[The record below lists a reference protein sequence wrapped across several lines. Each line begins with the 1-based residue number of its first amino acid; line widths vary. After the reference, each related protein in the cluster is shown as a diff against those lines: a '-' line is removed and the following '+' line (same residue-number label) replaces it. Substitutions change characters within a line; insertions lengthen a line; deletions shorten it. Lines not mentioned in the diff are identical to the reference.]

1 MKDPQL
7 SNTSRRSFL
16 KTTGHLMIGFNL
28 FSLAHCQ
35 SKAAP
40 TEIPHYPGTPLRPHI
55 DNKLIDSW
63 IRLDAEGYLT
73 VLSGKQELGQGIKIA
88 LIQIAAEELDIA
100 PDRCR
105 IINSDTA
112 QTANEGFTA
121 GSNSV
126 EGSGKAIRNAAA
138 EARLYLLKMAALKW
152 NTTPASLTVEDGL
165 IKSPNGDQISYWK
178 LLEGKYIEGTVTG
191 EAIPKN
197 PKTYQY
203 VGQSLKRDDI
213 QKMVKGESHF
223 IHDLRIPDMLHA
235 RVLRPPS
242 YQDRLISIDL
252 GEIEQLPGIV
262 KVIRNG
268 SFLAVVAK
276 REYQAVKAWQKM
288 KDLAKWEKSPMEIL
302 PDQLLDSIK
311 NSAEKPEEVQVSA
324 GIEKTIAS
332 ASISHQAEYFKP
344 YMMHASMGPSCAV
357 AIWEENLL
365 TVWTA
370 TQGVYPVRGTLADLF
385 SLDEEKIRCIGVP
398 GSGCYGQNGS
408 DDVSG
413 EAALIAKE
421 LPGKHIRL
429 QWMREDEHKW
439 EPYGTTMAFQLSAG
453 MDSDGKILG
462 WDTTVWSDS
471 HSTRPNG
478 RAASFI
484 SARYLE
490 TPFPFQKGGF
500 SAGSYRNGIPEYT
513 IAAKQLKLYNYD
525 GPLRVSSL
533 RGLGAYGNTFAMESF
548 LDELIHKSGNDP
560 IDFRLKNLEDP
571 RAKAVVE
578 TLAEKS
584 GWKSRQKTAS
594 NGFGIAYSRYKNSTS
609 YFAVL
614 AEVEIDREAKN
625 YKLKKLTGVIDS
637 GLVINPDGLRNQ
649 TEGGMIQSAS
659 WSMMEEVHFDQN
671 GITSNDWTTYPILRM
686 MDVPELEVHLIDRPD
701 APPMGAGEAAMGP
714 VSAAIANALFDAT
727 DSRIRDLPLKAE
739 KIDWGNLQLESE
751 LISNSKLQT

>member
-7 SNTSRRSFL
+7 HDSSRRSFL
-16 KTTGHLMIGFNL
+16 KTSGHLMIGFSML
-28 FSLAHCQ
+28 PLAYCQ
-35 SKAAP
+35 TKGA
-40 TEIPHYPGTPLRPHI
+40 TNEIPPYLGTPLRPHI

-73 VLSGKQELGQGIKIA
+73 VLTGKQELGQGIKIT
-88 LIQIAAEELDIA
+88 LIQIAAEELDIS

-105 IINSDTA
+105 IINSDTG

-138 EARLYLLKMAALKW
+138 EARLYLLKLAAQKW
-152 NTTPASLTVEDGL
+152 NTTPESLSVENG
-165 IKSPNGDQISYWK
+165 IVISPKGDQISYWK

-191 EAIPKN
+191 EAIPKD
-197 PKTYQY
+197 PKKYQF

-213 QKMVKGESHF
+213 RKMVNGESHF
-223 IHDLRIPDMLHA
+223 IHDLRMPGMLHA
-235 RVLRPPS
+235 RVIHPPS
-242 YQDRLISIDL
+242 YQDRLESIDL
-252 GEIEQLPGIV
+252 AEVNTMAGIV

-268 SFLAVVAK
+268 SFLAVVAE
-276 REYQAVKAWQKM
+276 REYQAIKAWEKM
-288 KDLAKWEKSPMEIL
+288 KALAVWQKSPIEVL
-302 PDQLLDSIK
+302 PNQLTDSIK
-311 NSAEKPEEVQVSA
+311 STSGKSEEVKVVP
-324 GIEKTIAS
+324 GITDLIDKS
-332 ASISHQAEYFKP
+332 SISHSAEYFRP
-344 YMMHASMGPSCAV
+344 YQMHGSMGPSCAL
-357 AIWEENLL
+357 ALWEENLL

-398 GSGCYGQNGS
+398 GSGCYGQNGA

-421 LPGKHIRL
+421 LPGRHIRL

-439 EPYGTTMAFQLSAG
+439 EPYGSVMAFRLSAG
-453 MDSDGKILG
+453 MDSDGQIQA
-462 WDTTVWSDS
+462 WATTVWSDS

-478 RAASFI
+478 RAASFV
-484 SARYLE
+484 SARYLAK
-490 TPFPFQKGGF
+490 PFEFQKGGF

-513 IAAKQLKLYNYD
+513 ISAKQLRLYNYS

-548 LDELIHKSGNDP
+548 LDELIHKAGKDP
-560 IDFRLKNLEDP
+560 IDFRIKNLEDP
-571 RAKAVVE
+571 RAIAVLE
-578 TLAEKS
+578 KLGEKS
-584 GWKSRQKTAS
+584 RWNTRQKTAS

-614 AEVEIDREAKN
+614 AEIEIDNASKT

-637 GLVINPDGLRNQ
+637 GLVINPDGLINQ

-659 WSMMEEVHFDQN
+659 WSMLEEVQYDQD
-671 GITSNDWTTYPILRM
+671 GITSTDWSSYPILRM
-686 MDVPELEVHLIDRPD
+686 MDVPEVEVHLIDRPD
-701 APPMGAGEAAMGP
+701 TPPTGAGEAAMGP
-714 VSAAIANALFDAT
+714 VSAAIANAIFDAT
-727 DSRIRDLPLKAE
+727 GSRIRDLPLKAE
-739 KIDWGNLQLESE
+739 KIDWE
-751 LISNSKLQT
+751 KV